1 MDRHRGRVIQ
11 DDKPDSKHSK
21 STEERNGIDGGKSL
35 PGEVAFD
42 HPRRFRTFLLAEQF
56 CICSQNS
63 FLKGCSSDR
72 DFSVSV
78 LVHKHP
84 SQGLSCR

>member
-1 MDRHRGRVIQ
+1 MANQIQNIAKVRRKEYVI
-11 DDKPDSKHSK
+11 
-21 STEERNGIDGGKSL
+21 EGGKSL
-35 PGEVAFD
+35 SGEVAFE

-56 CICSQNS
+56 YICSQKS
-63 FLKGCSSDR
+63 FLKGCSGDR

-84 SQGLSCR
+84 SQGLSCH

>member
-1 MDRHRGRVIQ
+1 MANQIQ
-11 DDKPDSKHSK
+11 SIAKVQRK
-21 STEERNGIDGGKSL
+21 EYVIDGGKSL
-35 PGEVAFD
+35 PGEVAFE
-42 HPRRFRTFLLAEQF
+42 HPRFRTFLLAEQF

-84 SQGLSCR
+84 SQGLSCH